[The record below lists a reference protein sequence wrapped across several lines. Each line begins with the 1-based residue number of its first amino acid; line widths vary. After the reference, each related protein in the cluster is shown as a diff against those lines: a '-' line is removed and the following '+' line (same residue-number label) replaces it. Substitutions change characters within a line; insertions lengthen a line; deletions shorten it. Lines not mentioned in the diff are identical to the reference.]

1 MGKRH
6 NKYSIVSISNA
17 NVLQKAEINWQQF
30 SMNLLLICLQLQVS
44 ILSLEEKTT
53 SPNNNQNDQSDSIHK
68 TVKKNRDEPHKSKQ
82 IWKS

>member
-30 SMNLLLICLQLQVS
+30 SINLLLICLQLQVS